1 MKPGFKSEVFFP
13 AHPLPR
19 VAHPKKQLA
28 LTLLRQF
35 SNLPFFNVTQI
46 IKNSCITAILP
57 SLCLLGFLLS
67 NPARTFAQHTWQ
79 KPKPLVARE
88 QIEKVTGDYRGIE
101 LSQDRHVVWVW
112 GYDRPH
118 QPGAHDYLRIRD
130 LMTGLLAQVPK
141 LTVETA
147 YQFPTQTQLENA
159 DLVVM
164 YLHLPDL
171 SDRQYISLRSYL
183 EEGGGLVAL
192 HETAIIRP
200 AAEGKKLAQCL
211 GMSWDEGNSKWGAIF
226 RRD

>member
-1 MKPGFKSEVFFP
+1 MKPVLRVKFSFRP
-13 AHPLPR
+13 IHYH

-35 SNLPFFNVTQI
+35 SNLPFFNVTPI

-57 SLCLLGFLLS
+57 SLCLLGLRSFYPTQ
-67 NPARTFAQHTWQ
+67 PAPSLNTWQ

-130 LMTGLLAQVPK
+130 LMTGLLGKVPK

-147 YQFPTQTQLENA
+147 YHPN
-159 DLVVM
+159 
-164 YLHLPDL
+164 PD
-171 SDRQYISLRSYL
+171 
-183 EEGGGLVAL
+183 
-192 HETAIIRP
+192 TAGECRP
-200 AAEGKKLAQCL
+200 RGDV
-211 GMSWDEGNSKWGAIF
+211 SSSP
-226 RRD
+226 